1 MLTTAISKQISNQ
14 LVRPVNKLNAS
25 PDNVPVVFY
34 ILVDF
39 FLVIKKKLSKIV
51 VIRLTIPI

>member
-1 MLTTAISKQISNQ
+1 MLTIVISKQILNQ

-25 PDNVPVVFY
+25 LGNVPVVFY

-39 FLVIKKKLSKIV
+39 FLVIKKKPRKID
-51 VIRLTIPI
+51 VIHFTRLI